1 MNKKKRFHHA
11 WIVLIGMAIVMGLA
25 RGGLNMAGGL
35 FLSPVSQDLNIS
47 MGSLSLYLSVASIA
61 TMIGMPFAGQLIAKY
76 DTRMVLIIAI
86 LMQGGAFAAF
96 SFMNSV
102 WGWYILAVPM
112 ALGAIFTTTLVG
124 PILINNWFKEKNGLA
139 LGLMMA
145 TVGLFG
151 IFIQPFAGNLIGSQG
166 WRSSYQFLGIGAIV
180 LIIPI
185 VLLFIRKEPKDMN
198 LLPYGAADIDEADEE
213 SVEAPSDVGVSFA
226 DAKKSKAFIAMV
238 LFLFFM
244 TATASFAQHIAPYA
258 TALGY
263 SVEFS
268 GGAMGYYMGGMFVG
282 ALVFGFL
289 TDKIGA
295 KTTSFLSMG
304 VGVVS
309 VLTLIFFPENPLL
322 FNLGIGLFG
331 LVASSVGTLA
341 PLLTSTIFGNKA
353 YSEIY
358 GAIGLGLAVGSTVA
372 LPAYGY
378 VYDLTG
384 SYSSV
389 MYVLLAMLVINV
401 VLIGLAFKEKEKMV
415 EEGIYN

>member
-1 MNKKKRFHHA
+1 MNKKKGFHRA
-11 WIVLIGMAIVMGLA
+11 WIVLIGMAIIMGFA

-61 TMIGMPFAGQLIAKY
+61 TMVGMPFAGQLIAKY
-76 DTRMVLIIAI
+76 DTRIVLVIAI

-96 SFMNSV
+96 SLMNSV
-102 WGWYILAVPM
+102 WGWYVLAVPM

-151 IFIQPFAGNLIGSQG
+151 IFLQPFAGSLIGSQG
-166 WRSSYQFLGIGAIV
+166 WRTSYQILGIGAII

-185 VLLFIRKEPKDMN
+185 VLLFIRKEPKDVN
-198 LLPYGAADIDEADEE
+198 LLPYGATEFNEEDEE
-213 SVEAPSDVGVSFA
+213 SVEEHSAVGVSFV
-226 DAKKSKAFIAMV
+226 DAKKSKAFIAML

-244 TATASFAQHIAPYA
+244 TATASFAQHIGPYA

-268 GGAMGYYMGGMFVG
+268 GKAMGYYMGGMFVG

-295 KTTSFLSMG
+295 KITSYLSMA
-304 VGVVS
+304 VGVIS
-309 VLTLIFFPENPLL
+309 LIVLILFANNPLI
-322 FNLGIGLFG
+322 FNLGVGLFG
-331 LVASSVGTLA
+331 IVASSVGTLA
-341 PLLTSTIFGNKA
+341 PLLTSTIFGDKA

-389 MYVLLAMLVINV
+389 LYVLLAMLIVNV
-401 VLIGLAFKEKEKMV
+401 FLIGLAFKERDKMV
-415 EEGIYN
+415 KEGIYS